1 MGTPDFAAA
10 SLKKIIEA
18 NIEQKHNVVGVY
30 TQPPRKAGRGK
41 SLKKSAV
48 HILAEK
54 NNIKVFTPK
63 NFRDQKDIDVFAS
76 HKADVAII
84 VAYGLLLPKA
94 ILDAPK
100 FGCLNLHG
108 SLLPRWRG
116 AAPIHRAIMA
126 GDKKTGVMVMQ
137 MDEGLDTGAVALTK
151 EIPLKPNITTGEL
164 HDEMKIIGADLL
176 LQALDDLEHG
186 KLKFI
191 AQKGEGITYA
201 KKISKSEAKINFS
214 LSAKQVLN
222 NIHGLSPFPGA
233 WLEIE
238 LNDKLTRVKII
249 SAQLLEKS
257 GKGGKIIDNQFTI
270 ACASQSIR
278 PIKLQRQGKGIV
290 ELDAFLRGAGE
301 LKGKQLS

>member
-10 SLKKIIEA
+10 SLKKI
-18 NIEQKHNVVGVY
+18 IEQKHNVVGVY

-41 SLKKSAV
+41 SLQKSAV
-48 HILAEK
+48 HVLAEES
-54 NNIKVFTPK
+54 NIKVYTPK
-63 NFRDQKDIDVFAS
+63 NFKDQKDIDIFTS

-116 AAPIHRAIMA
+116 AAPIQRAIMA

-151 EIPLKPNITTGEL
+151 EIPLKPNITAGEL
-164 HDEMKIIGADLL
+164 HDEMKTIGADLL
-176 LQALDDLEHG
+176 LQALNDLEND

-191 AQKGEGITYA
+191 AQKEEGITYA
-201 KKISKSEAKINFS
+201 KKINKSEAKINFS

-238 LNDKLTRVKII
+238 LNNKLTRIKII
-249 SAQLLEKS
+249 SAKLINKD
-257 GKGGKIIDNQFTI
+257 GKVGEIIDNQFTI
-270 ACASQSIR
+270 ACTSQSIR
-278 PIKLQRQGKGIV
+278 PIKLQRQGKAIV

-301 LKGKQLS
+301 LKGKQLN